1 MHLATTLKAAL
12 PKIVQDY
19 IDQNEDLADC
29 YSFEHSFSGLKAA
42 SEARKARAVSCDVLA
57 NELDKQARESKFVSQ
72 LVLDNIAS
80 LKRGAQTV
88 TTGHQ
93 LCVYGGPLFFFHKIL
108 SAIALSN
115 RLRESGIDAI
125 PVYWMASEDHD
136 FEEINHVF
144 IGSEKVVWNKE
155 ASGPVGKLDLTDLVD
170 FKQKLSELFQSDPL
184 KTDLLKKL
192 DIVFSSDKSLAEAMR
207 DFVYWIFAD
216 QGVVVIDADSTE
228 LKRQFIPVLKQELE
242 SQFSFNELE
251 RINQRLS
258 AKDYNV
264 QVEGREINLFF
275 MEKGYRERIV
285 KSNDGFATADGENHW
300 KADEMIGL
308 VESNPEKFSPNVVLR
323 PVYQEVILPNIAYI
337 GGPGELSYWLQLKP
351 VFKACNVFFPA
362 ILLRD
367 MVLIVDQKI
376 QKRKNQLKLEYA
388 DFRRSHDEVLTQIVR
403 QEGSHE
409 FIVDQKLEQV
419 EALLNQLQTELG
431 ALNRNLETSAE
442 TERNRIVK
450 RLKALQKK
458 TLRFDKNKADIADRR
473 ITEAQNALF
482 PFNAPQERIHNWL
495 QFSND
500 PKTWVSDLSI
510 FYNLFDLGTK
520 VIED

>member
-1 MHLATTLKAAL
+1 LHLATTLKAAL

-42 SEARKARAVSCDVLA
+42 SEARKASVVSYDALA

-184 KTDLLKKL
+184 KTDLLKK
-192 DIVFSSDKSLAEAMR
+192 
-207 DFVYWIFAD
+207 
-216 QGVVVIDADSTE
+216 
-228 LKRQFIPVLKQELE
+228 
-242 SQFSFNELE
+242 
-251 RINQRLS
+251 
-258 AKDYNV
+258 
-264 QVEGREINLFF
+264 
-275 MEKGYRERIV
+275 
-285 KSNDGFATADGENHW
+285 
-300 KADEMIGL
+300 
-308 VESNPEKFSPNVVLR
+308 
-323 PVYQEVILPNIAYI
+323 
-337 GGPGELSYWLQLKP
+337 
-351 VFKACNVFFPA
+351 
-362 ILLRD
+362 
-367 MVLIVDQKI
+367 
-376 QKRKNQLKLEYA
+376 
-388 DFRRSHDEVLTQIVR
+388 
-403 QEGSHE
+403 
-409 FIVDQKLEQV
+409 
-419 EALLNQLQTELG
+419 
-431 ALNRNLETSAE
+431 
-442 TERNRIVK
+442 
-450 RLKALQKK
+450 
-458 TLRFDKNKADIADRR
+458 
-473 ITEAQNALF
+473 
-482 PFNAPQERIHNWL
+482 
-495 QFSND
+495 
-500 PKTWVSDLSI
+500 
-510 FYNLFDLGTK
+510 
-520 VIED
+520 